1 MVNLELLRKKRKEKR
16 LRQEDLSR
24 ALGKSLSYYALM
36 ENGLVKVSLEAV
48 RVLRRELSLTKEESE
63 KIFGL

>member
-1 MVNLELLRKKRKEKR
+1 MVDLELLRKKRKEKR

-24 ALGKSLSYYALM
+24 ALGKSLSYYTLM
-36 ENGLVKVSLEAV
+36 ENGLIKVSLEAV
-48 RVLRRELSLTKEESE
+48 KVLRRELRLTKEESE

>member
-1 MVNLELLRKKRKEKR
+1 MVDLELLRKKRKEKR

-48 RVLRRELSLTKEESE
+48 KVLRRELSLTKEESE
-63 KIFGL
+63 EIFGL

>member
-48 RVLRRELSLTKEESE
+48 KVLRRELSLTKEESE
-63 KIFGL
+63 EIFGL